1 MNASRL
7 RDSVLAT
14 LLLAVP
20 FFFLNANLKAPEETN
35 ALDRILLRI
44 SAPVQ
49 ELASGLAQGVGSIFE
64 NYVFLV
70 EVKEKNDALTEEN
83 ARLRSRL
90 RDLRHVADENRRFRE
105 ILEIKH
111 HLPGEAFAARVIAKE
126 TSPYFR
132 VVRLRIDQGDQR
144 LLRAGQAVISHGG
157 LVGETERVSEHGRVA
172 DVLLTV
178 DPRAK
183 VDVRIRRTGA
193 RGVLR
198 GTGEEDRYLCRIE
211 WLERGDEVRKG
222 DEVYTSGLGKRFPA
236 SILVGHVSSVT
247 DAETGLHQ
255 EVEVVPSVHFGR
267 LEEVLVMTTGSARD
281 KRDTETAKDTAP

>member
-7 RDSVLAT
+7 RDSAVAA
-14 LLLAVP
+14 LLLAIP

-35 ALDRILLRI
+35 TFDRFLLAV

-49 ELASGLAQGVGSIFE
+49 QLTSNVGQGIKSIFE
-64 NYVFLV
+64 SYFFLV
-70 EVKEKNDALTEEN
+70 GMKEKNDALREEN
-83 ARLRSRL
+83 ARLRTRL
-90 RDLRHVADENRRFRE
+90 RDLWHVADENRRFRE
-105 ILEIKH
+105 LLEIKH
-111 HLPGEAFAARVIAKE
+111 HLPGETFAARVIAKE
-126 TSPYFR
+126 TSPFFR

-157 LVGETERVSEHGRVA
+157 LVGEIERVSEHGGLA

-198 GTGEEDRYLCRIE
+198 GTGEEDRYLCRVE
-211 WLERGDEVRKG
+211 WLERGDEVREG

-267 LEEVLVMTTGSARD
+267 LQEVLVMTAGPAGREESSTHSVN
-281 KRDTETAKDTAP
+281 EAP